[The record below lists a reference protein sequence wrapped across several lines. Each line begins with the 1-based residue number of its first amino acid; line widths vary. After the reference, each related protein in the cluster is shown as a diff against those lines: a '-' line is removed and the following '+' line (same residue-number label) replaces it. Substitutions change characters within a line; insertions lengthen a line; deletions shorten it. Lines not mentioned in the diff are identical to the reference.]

1 MKEIGFK
8 EKIGYGL
15 GDGASN
21 IIWQTIMLFMAYFYT
36 DVYGLSA
43 FHMGT
48 MFLVVRAFDAIADVY
63 IGYLA
68 DHTQTRHGQF
78 RPYILWFSLP
88 FGITQKKSIKSVTF
102 AASTTICPSW

>member
-1 MKEIGFK
+1 MSALTFR
-8 EKIGYGL
+8 EKLGYGL

-48 MFLVVRAFDAIADVY
+48 MFLVVRIVDAFFDVY
-63 IGYLA
+63 IGFLA
-68 DHTQTRHGQF
+68 DHTSTRHG
-78 RPYILWFSLP
+78 
-88 FGITQKKSIKSVTF
+88 
-102 AASTTICPSW
+102 